1 MKWFI
6 PPVFVFLSLAAMGAL
21 ALFTSG
27 VSFLPFP
34 YNYGGIALVLF
45 GFGIAGRG
53 SRHFARVKTNIN
65 TFKNPDFLVTD
76 GLFRYSRNPM
86 YLGFLLLLL
95 GAAIAFNTVYGL
107 ALPLAF
113 FLAAQFWYIPFEE
126 KRMKQTFGAGFD
138 AYRQRTRR
146 WI

>member
-1 MKWFI
+1 MKWLI
-6 PPVFVFLSLAAMGAL
+6 PPIFVFLSLLAMGAM
-21 ALFTSG
+21 AFFSSG
-27 VSFLPFP
+27 AGFLSFP
-34 YNYGGIALVLF
+34 YNYAGIALALF
-45 GFGIAGRG
+45 GFGIAGLG

-65 TFKNPDFLVTD
+65 TFKNPDLLVAD
-76 GLFRYSRNPM
+76 GLFSYSRNPM

-126 KRMKQTFGAGFD
+126 ERMKQTFGADFD

>member
-1 MKWFI
+1 MKWLI
-6 PPVFVFLSLAAMGAL
+6 PPVFVFLSLAVMGAL

-27 VSFLPFP
+27 SGLFPFP
-34 YNYGGIALVLF
+34 YNYVGIPLALF
-45 GFGIAGRG
+45 GLGIAGRG

-65 TFKNPDFLVTD
+65 TFKNPDTLVTD

-95 GAAIAFNTVYGL
+95 GAAIAFNTLYGL

-126 KRMKQTFGAGFD
+126 KRVKRIFGAAYD
-138 AYRQRTRR
+138 AYRLRTRR